1 MSECTNGEM
10 RDLLPELVSGRVGA
24 EMQLAVEAHVAE
36 CEECAEELELLR
48 ALRPALM
55 RGPAIDAAKIA
66 AAVRAQVPA
75 SSQPVRGR
83 AAPMWSLRIAAAAI
97 LAVGAIGIVYALG
110 GRSAAPEVAVT
121 QVPSAQ
127 MPDLPVPDSP
137 RTAPAPA
144 AAPKTP
150 ASRATPA
157 PAPVQQVAVAPPHA
171 ASPGTPS
178 VPTTVASVG
187 VLDNLSDLSDD
198 DVRTLT
204 ASLNGM
210 SAVPSAEPAPEI
222 DPLGATLDDQ
232 SAGGTR

>member
-10 RDLLPELVSGRVGA
+10 RDLLPELVSGRLGA
-24 EMQLAVEAHVAE
+24 EMQLEVEAHVAE

-66 AAVRAQVPA
+66 AAVRAQLLA

-97 LAVGAIGIVYALG
+97 LAVGAIGIAYALR
-110 GRSAAPEVAVT
+110 GRSATPEVAVT
-121 QVPSAQ
+121 HAPGAQ
-127 MPDLPVPDSP
+127 MPDLPVPDSS
-137 RTAPAPA
+137 RT
-144 AAPKTP
+144 
-150 ASRATPA
+150 A
-157 PAPVQQVAVAPPHA
+157 PAPVQQVAVAPPQA
-171 ASPGTPS
+171 ASTSTPS

-187 VLDNLSDLSDD
+187 ALDNLSDLSDD

-210 SAVPSAEPAPEI
+210 SAVPSGEPAPEI